1 LAKKAPRQAYSRN
14 CGYCGRGVKLYPPYS
29 SNNPLNF
36 WAPCPYG
43 NCAKPTK
50 YYFINGKIESVKT
63 VVNFAFYGRLKAGQ
77 GIMIEIAETAAEA
90 CETAYR
96 ESNRGAAAIFRV
108 AAELLALSENFAGGA
123 NVTTLPKFGV
133 AIKEIE
139 NGRRFKGLKQE
150 RRDRLVACLKYLR
163 NLGDSAA
170 HPRITP
176 PERTILMIPARLD
189 EGRAKLEDAVKAVY
203 GW

>member
-1 LAKKAPRQAYSRN
+1 MAKNVARQPYSRN
-14 CGYCGRGVKLYPPYS
+14 CGYCGRGVTLYPPYS
-29 SNNPLNF
+29 STNALNF

-50 YYFINGKIESVKT
+50 YYFINGKIVSVKT
-63 VVNFAFYGRLKAGQ
+63 VVNFAFYGRLMAAK
-77 GIMIEIAETAAEA
+77 GISPEIAEIARDA
-90 CETAYR
+90 CESAYR
-96 ESNRGAAAIFRV
+96 ESNRGAAAVFRV

-123 NVTTLPKFGV
+123 NVTRLPKFST
-133 AIKEIE
+133 AIRQIE
-139 NGRRFKGLKQE
+139 SGTRFRGLNQGK
-150 RRDRLVACLKYLR
+150 RDRLVKCLKYLR
-163 NLGDSAA
+163 DLGDSAA

-189 EGRAKLEDAVKAVY
+189 EGRSKLEDAVKVVY